1 MSPVLTLVYLSY
13 KIIIIIMGFSQN
25 FANLNLHLSRRTVSR
40 QPFAKRDIPTEAE
53 FARAIKFLVCFCKA
67 NYFHCTLSLQ
77 IIIFMF

>member
-25 FANLNLHLSRRTVSR
+25 FANRKPQPSGTGSR

>member
-13 KIIIIIMGFSQN
+13 KIIIIVMGFSQN
-25 FANLNLHLSRRTVSR
+25 FANRKPQPSRTGSR